1 MRTPPLSDRY
11 LTVLTSI
18 LFMVALLATSTFAQK
33 RSRLIQEVAPKD
45 DSAFTKMPLNPP
57 VFLEGAN
64 NLTCKDLADKSQFP
78 GNLPEFAGIITGE
91 ELKFTS
97 MVPGTQSHPL
107 DSNPALSI
115 EITIVNNTTMSNWK
129 LNWATV
135 SALNRLVAAV
145 IVKGGAGGKNVYTY
159 PNLSAGD
166 TGPFVTPGTTG
177 NGLSHISFCFE
188 PFTAPSAAPGS
199 VAGRVSTSEGTGLYG
214 ATVMIQNVNTGEVR
228 YTMSNTFGRYS
239 FKDLPLTD
247 FYVMSVSHRR
257 YQFANGTRAFT
268 LDSDLAD
275 IDFVAGN

>member
-1 MRTPPLSDRY
+1 
-11 LTVLTSI
+11 
-18 LFMVALLATSTFAQK
+18 MVALLATSTFAQK

>member
-1 MRTPPLSDRY
+1 MRTPPFSNRY
-11 LTVLTSI
+11 LTAFTSI
-18 LFMVALLATSTFAQK
+18 LFMVTLLVTSTFAQK
-33 RSRLIQEVAPKD
+33 RSRLIEDVAPKD
-45 DSAFTKMPLNPP
+45 DTSFTKMPLNPP
-57 VFLEGAN
+57 VFLSGAD
-64 NLTCKDLADKSQFP
+64 NLTCKDLADKSQYP
-78 GNLPEFAGIITGE
+78 GNLPAFDPIITGE

-97 MVPGTQSHPL
+97 MVPGTQSLPL

-115 EITIVNNTTMSNWK
+115 EITIANNTTMSNWK
-129 LNWATV
+129 LNWTTV
-135 SALNRLVAAV
+135 SALNRLVVAV
-145 IVKGGAGGKNVYTY
+145 IVKGGAGGKNVYMY

-199 VAGRVSTSEGTGLYG
+199 VAGRVATSEGTGLYG

-228 YTMSNTFGRYS
+228 YTTSNTFGRYS
-239 FKDLPLTD
+239 FRDLPLTD